1 MKMLERLRMRNSDAK
16 LLGNPCDVRRNK
28 VGPALYILVPVTF
41 DKVYMYILYPLK
53 EFNIILSY
61 V

>member
-1 MKMLERLRMRNSDAK
+1 MRRLERLHVRNSDAK
-16 LLGNPCDVRRNK
+16 LLGDSVTYAEIK
-28 VGPALYILVPVTF
+28 YIIYILVPVTF
-41 DKVYMYILYPLK
+41 DKVCIYCINLK

>member
-1 MKMLERLRMRNSDAK
+1 MRNSDAK
-16 LLGNPCDVRRNK
+16 LLGEPCDVRRNK

-41 DKVYMYILYPLK
+41 EKVCMYILYPLK